1 MLYNMSEIKR
11 PEDCRSIEDIR
22 NEIDRI
28 DEEIIFLFSERLQY
42 VREIV
47 KFKAPDKTSITA
59 QERYDKVIANRG
71 KLARIQGLDGSTFEN
86 VYRILLDYYT
96 LEQYK
101 ILENSK

>member
-47 KFKAPDKTSITA
+47 KFKSPDKMSITA

-71 KLARIQGLDGSTFEN
+71 EFARNQGLDGSTIEK
-86 VYRILLDYYT
+86 VYCILLDYYT
-96 LEQYK
+96 LEQFK

>member
-1 MLYNMSEIKR
+1 MPEIKR
-11 PEDCRSIEDIR
+11 PEECVSIEDIR

-47 KFKAPDKTSITA
+47 KFKTPDKTSITA

-71 KLARIQGLDGSTFEN
+71 ELASSQGLDRSTIEN
-86 VYRILLDYYT
+86 IYRILLGYYT
-96 LEQYK
+96 QEQFK